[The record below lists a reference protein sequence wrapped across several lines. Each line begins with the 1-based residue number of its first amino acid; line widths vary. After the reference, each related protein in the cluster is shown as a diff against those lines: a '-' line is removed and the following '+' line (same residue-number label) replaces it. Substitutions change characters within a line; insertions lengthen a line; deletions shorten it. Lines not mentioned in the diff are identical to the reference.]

1 MIPFV
6 TITLDRPYECRLGYS
21 ESISYQQLTG
31 KKLSDVA
38 EVTLDNLAGLLCAMI
53 KKHVPD
59 LTIEKT
65 EQLLDEY
72 ADSIVAII
80 HLAVACVDNAY
91 SLDEKSPNVKTLATL
106 GKLPNI

>member
-21 ESISYQQLTG
+21 ESILYQQLTG

-59 LTIEKT
+59 LTVEKT
-65 EQLLDEY
+65 EQMLDEY
-72 ADSIVAII
+72 ADSIVAIVC
-80 HLAVACVDNAY
+80 LVAACIDNAY
-91 SLDEKSPNVKTLATL
+91 NLDDKSPNVKTLATL
-106 GKLPNI
+106 NRLPTI